1 MLTVTVTVYSKPN
14 CQACNLTKSHLAK
27 LEIAFSE
34 EPIDDEVREAALE
47 LDLLSAP
54 IVCANVDGVELEP
67 WSGFR
72 PDRISALVGAAA

>member
-1 MLTVTVTVYSKPN
+1 MIAVTVYSKPN

-27 LEIAFSE
+27 LGIAFSE
-34 EPIDDEVREAALE
+34 EPIDDQVREAAMY
-47 LDLLSAP
+47 LDLSSAP
-54 IVCANVDGVELEP
+54 IVCANVGGVERF